1 MKTQVLWLATVLFL
15 ITGMMAAGFV
25 ACGDD
30 DDDDDD
36 DTADDD
42 DDSSDDDDDDA
53 SDDDAA
59 DDDAT
64 DDDATDDDATDDDGG
79 DYCTDVVS
87 AFVAYC
93 PDVDYDTIYGI
104 VCETNN
110 DPECLE
116 YCYNAYDDCTDIA
129 NCYDTNECVA

>member
-1 MKTQVLWLATVLFL
+1 MKTQILWLATVLFL

-42 DDSSDDDDDDA
+42 DDDDSSDDDDDA

-64 DDDATDDDATDDDGG
+64 DDDADDDGG
-79 DYCTDVVS
+79 DYCSDVVA

-93 PDVDYDTIYGI
+93 PEVDYDAIYQI
-104 VCETNN
+104 VCVDNG

-129 NCYDTNECVA
+129 TCYDTNECVA

>member
-42 DDSSDDDDDDA
+42 DASSDDDDDDA

-59 DDDAT
+59 

-93 PDVDYDTIYGI
+93 PDVDFDTIYGI

-110 DPECLE
+110 DPECLD

-129 NCYDTNECVA
+129 NCYDTNECAA